1 MKYTHKAPFDKG
13 YNGMVSAVENPEMMG
28 MEFGVVKMAAGDV
41 MHFDYAQE
49 VVYDLMSGSVTFEW
63 NGNAETVTR
72 RDVFH
77 EGAIL
82 LHVPQNTKVTI
93 KADSDVEIAV
103 SRTENK
109 RDFAARLLRPE
120 PVRQRGARRGSD
132 ERVLHPSGTHVL
144 RPLQLPGNQLL
155 YR

>member
-28 MEFGVVKMAAGDV
+28 MEFGVVKMAEGDV

-63 NGNAETVTR
+63 NGKSETVTR

-82 LHVPQNTKVTI
+82 LHVPQNTQVTI
-93 KADSDVEIAV
+93 SAVSDVEIAV

-109 RDFAARLLRPE
+109 RDFAARLLRP
-120 PVRQRGARRGSD
+120 RRRSD
-132 ERVLHPSGTHVL
+132 ERVLDPSGTHLL

>member
-63 NGNAETVTR
+63 NGKSETVTR
-72 RDVFH
+72 RDV
-77 EGAIL
+77 
-82 LHVPQNTKVTI
+82 VPRGC
-93 KADSDVEIAV
+93 DP
-103 SRTENK
+103 
-109 RDFAARLLRPE
+109 AARSAEHQSDNFCRK
-120 PVRQRGARRGSD
+120 RRGN
-132 ERVLHPSGTHVL
+132 RRFPHGK
-144 RPLQLPGNQLL
+144 QA
-155 YR
+155 

>member
-63 NGNAETVTR
+63 NGKSETAACSAEHQGDNFCR
-72 RDVFH
+72 
-77 EGAIL
+77 
-82 LHVPQNTKVTI
+82 K
-93 KADSDVEIAV
+93 
-103 SRTENK
+103 
-109 RDFAARLLRPE
+109 
-120 PVRQRGARRGSD
+120 RRGN
-132 ERVLHPSGTHVL
+132 RRFPHGK
-144 RPLQLPGNQLL
+144 QA
-155 YR
+155 

>member
-49 VVYDLMSGSVTFEW
+49 VVYDLMSGTVTFEW
-63 NGNAETVTR
+63 NGQSETVTR

-77 EGAIL
+77 EGEHKKVFAYEAYTACDKHNFIL
-82 LHVPQNTKVTI
+82 GVHVTPGNI
-93 KADSDVEIAV
+93 HDSVAFDSLYDDICQHY
-103 SRTENK
+103 
-109 RDFAARLLRPE
+109 PE
-120 PVRQRGARRGSD
+120 
-132 ERVLHPSGTHVL
+132 HK
-144 RPLQLPGNQLL
+144 PLQPTAPTKPLGSAKESLKVAEF
-155 YR
+155 

>member
-1 MKYTHKAPFDKG
+1 MKYTHKTPFDKG

-63 NGNAETVTR
+63 NGKSESVTR

-77 EGAIL
+77 E
-82 LHVPQNTKVTI
+82 VQSCCTFR
-93 KADSDVEIAV
+93 
-103 SRTENK
+103 RTP
-109 RDFAARLLRPE
+109 R
-120 PVRQRGARRGSD
+120 
-132 ERVLHPSGTHVL
+132 
-144 RPLQLPGNQLL
+144 
-155 YR
+155 